1 MSAMASKATVVWL
14 RDELRVHDNALLAEA
29 ARRGAP
35 VLPVFCLDPRVFDAS
50 AKSDLGASQKT
61 GARRAKFVLES
72 LEDLRGSLRDLGSG
86 LVVRRGSP
94 RQVLA
99 DICEELGDITI
110 ISSEAACSEEQKD
123 EAAVSE
129 IAPLT
134 KVWDGTLYHRDD
146 LAYIPFKDQFTAW
159 RTSVEKGDTPVRA
172 DCFPRPRDL
181 PAPPSFAGLDD
192 AIPSLDDLGYGD
204 ASVDTRGDFFDPR
217 GGEAAALERL
227 QKYVWDEDRL
237 RTYFDTRNGA
247 GPASFRRGSNVAAMA
262 CRWGRTRDRHDAIA
276 AMCGRGRTTPIVTT
290 PPGRHESKLTHITRH
305 EHVPQS
311 TIVLRVGRPRDARVV
326 VRLHFHHFLLHNFLL
341 DHFSRGRNGR
351 PAAPSAQVHG
361 PTSIN
366 RFPGLRSLPRGLGSD
381 QTLLFHL
388 LVALVLEH
396 VLRGSRF
403 HSRPLQKRR

>member
-29 ARRGAP
+29 AKRGAP

-50 AKSDLGASQKT
+50 AKSDLGSAQKT

-72 LEDLRGSLRDLGSG
+72 LEDLRGSLKDLGSG

-99 DICEELGDITI
+99 DICEELGDDVAI
-110 ISSEAACSEEQKD
+110 IASEAACMEEQKD

-192 AIPSLDDLGYGD
+192 AIPSLNDLGYGD

-227 QKYVWDEDRL
+227 QRYVWDEDRL

-262 CRWGRTRDRHDAIA
+262 CRWGRSLITQSSR
-276 AMCGRGRTTPIVTT
+276 RGRVDGVTLT
-290 PPGRHESKLTHITRH
+290 LKTHRHGRS
-305 EHVPQS
+305 
-311 TIVLRVGRPRDARVV
+311 G
-326 VRLHFHHFLLHNFLL
+326 LL
-341 DHFSRGRNGR
+341 DQVRALARAGL
-351 PAAPSAQVHG
+351 PVAAP
-361 PTSIN
+361 
-366 RFPGLRSLPRGLGSD
+366 RRS
-381 QTLLFHL
+381 
-388 LVALVLEH
+388 
-396 VLRGSRF
+396 
-403 HSRPLQKRR
+403 

>member
-14 RDELRVHDNALLAEA
+14 RDELRVHDNALFAEA

-61 GARRAKFVLES
+61 GSRRAKFVLES
-72 LEDLRGSLRDLGSG
+72 LADLRGSLKDLGSG

-99 DICEELGDITI
+99 DICEEIGDGVSI
-110 ISSEAACSEEQKD
+110 ISSEAACMEEQKD

-159 RTSVEKGDTPVRA
+159 RTSVEKADTPVRA

-192 AIPSLDDLGYGD
+192 AIPSLNDLGYGD

-247 GPASFRRGSNVAAMA
+247 GPASLHRSRAALMASASTRARHQRAHRTWLSLTVASMA
-262 CRWGRTRDRHDAIA
+262 CRWGRSLITQSSR
-276 AMCGRGRTTPIVTT
+276 RGRVDGVAWTLNTH
-290 PPGRHESKLTHITRH
+290 RH
-305 EHVPQS
+305 
-311 TIVLRVGRPRDARVV
+311 GRPG
-326 VRLHFHHFLLHNFLL
+326 LLHEVRAVARAGL
-341 DHFSRGRNGR
+341 
-351 PAAPSAQVHG
+351 PVAAP
-361 PTSIN
+361 
-366 RFPGLRSLPRGLGSD
+366 RRPRVREIRITKSG
-381 QTLLFHL
+381 QQ
-388 LVALVLEH
+388 EH
-396 VLRGSRF
+396 VLG
-403 HSRPLQKRR
+403 QI

>member
-29 ARRGAP
+29 AKRGAP

-50 AKSDLGASQKT
+50 AKSDLGSSQKT

-72 LEDLRGSLRDLGSG
+72 LEDLRGSLKGLGSC

-110 ISSEAACSEEQKD
+110 ISSEAACAEEKRD

-172 DCFPRPRDL
+172 DCFARPRDL

-227 QKYVWDEDRL
+227 QRYVWDEDRL

-247 GPASFRRGSNVAAMA
+247 GPASFVRTSPRWRAGGVEVSSRRRADAVASMA
-262 CRWGRTRDRHDAIA
+262 
-276 AMCGRGRTTPIVTT
+276 
-290 PPGRHESKLTHITRH
+290 
-305 EHVPQS
+305 
-311 TIVLRVGRPRDARVV
+311 
-326 VRLHFHHFLLHNFLL
+326 
-341 DHFSRGRNGR
+341 SRG
-351 PAAPSAQVHG
+351 H
-361 PTSIN
+361 
-366 RFPGLRSLPRGLGSD
+366 
-381 QTLLFHL
+381 
-388 LVALVLEH
+388 
-396 VLRGSRF
+396 
-403 HSRPLQKRR
+403 

>member
-50 AKSDLGASQKT
+50 AKSDLGSSQKT

-72 LEDLRGSLRDLGSG
+72 LEDLRGSLKDLGSG

-99 DICEELGDITI
+99 DICEEIGDGVTI
-110 ISSEAACSEEQKD
+110 ISSEAACMEEQKD

-159 RTSVEKGDTPVRA
+159 RTSVEKADTPVRA

-181 PAPPSFAGLDD
+181 PAPPSY
-192 AIPSLDDLGYGD
+192 SL
-204 ASVDTRGDFFDPR
+204 AS
-217 GGEAAALERL
+217 
-227 QKYVWDEDRL
+227 
-237 RTYFDTRNGA
+237 
-247 GPASFRRGSNVAAMA
+247 
-262 CRWGRTRDRHDAIA
+262 
-276 AMCGRGRTTPIVTT
+276 TT
-290 PPGRHESKLTHITRH
+290 
-305 EHVPQS
+305 
-311 TIVLRVGRPRDARVV
+311 
-326 VRLHFHHFLLHNFLL
+326 
-341 DHFSRGRNGR
+341 
-351 PAAPSAQVHG
+351 
-361 PTSIN
+361 
-366 RFPGLRSLPRGLGSD
+366 RSLL
-381 QTLLFHL
+381 
-388 LVALVLEH
+388 
-396 VLRGSRF
+396 
-403 HSRPLQKRR
+403 

>member
-50 AKSDLGASQKT
+50 AKSDLGSAQKT
-61 GARRAKFVLES
+61 GSRRAKFVLEC
-72 LEDLRGSLRDLGSG
+72 LEDLRGSLKDLGSG

-99 DICEELGDITI
+99 DICEEIGDGVSI

-159 RTSVEKGDTPVRA
+159 RTSVEKADTPVRA
-172 DCFPRPRDL
+172 DCFARPRDL

-192 AIPSLDDLGYGD
+192 AIPSLNDLGYGD

-237 RTYFDTRNGA
+237 RTYFDTRNGMVGQGYSTKFA
-247 GPASFRRGSNVAAMA
+247 PWLARGCLSPRRV
-262 CRWGRTRDRHDAIA
+262 
-276 AMCGRGRTTPIVTT
+276 
-290 PPGRHESKLTHITRH
+290 
-305 EHVPQS
+305 
-311 TIVLRVGRPRDARVV
+311 ARV
-326 VRLHFHHFLLHNFLL
+326 RQI
-341 DHFSRGRNGR
+341 RIT
-351 PAAPSAQVHG
+351 
-361 PTSIN
+361 TS
-366 RFPGLRSLPRGLGSD
+366 G
-381 QTLLFHL
+381 QQ
-388 LVALVLEH
+388 EH
-396 VLRGSRF
+396 VLG
-403 HSRPLQKRR
+403 QV